1 MAVSPSGVLS
11 SDLKQFVGVCVSIRN
26 NLCLGL
32 EVEVISLIGT
42 LPTALPSPPLSP
54 RLPSVISFCS
64 AGVIF
69 SHLLPSLPP
78 LLSAP
83 NLPPFL
89 FFLTLFSPP
98 SPSFSCCLSLF
109 ISHLFSAAGCLWS
122 LQSTQGIE
130 TSISGRRGERSRPDR
145 QDKRERERE
154 RRWEKLSHRLRVTLI
169 TVSWQRAHTHTL
181 TFLWLIALTA
191 FTLGGR

>member
-11 SDLKQFVGVCVSIRN
+11 SDLKQFVGVCVSVCVSIRN

-32 EVEVISLIGT
+32 EVEVIRLIGT
-42 LPTALPSPPLSP
+42 LPPHSPPHRSPPAFLLSSLSALPVLFSAISSPLSP
-54 RLPSVISFCS
+54 PCYLPL
-64 AGVIF
+64 IF
-69 SHLLPSLPP
+69 LL
-78 LLSAP
+78 
-83 NLPPFL
+83 FF

-98 SPSFSCCLSLF
+98 SPSFSCYLSLF

-169 TVSWQRAHTHTL
+169 TVSWQRAHTHTHSL
-181 TFLWLIALTA
+181 SYGW
-191 FTLGGR
+191 

>member
-1 MAVSPSGVLS
+1 MSFRVTWNSLLACVCLCVCLSGTICAWAWRLRSLAWLALSPL
-11 SDLKQFVGVCVSIRN
+11 
-26 NLCLGL
+26 
-32 EVEVISLIGT
+32 T
-42 LPTALPSPPLSP
+42 PLPTALPPPSFCHLFLLCRCYFQPSPPLS
-54 RLPSVISFCS
+54 
-64 AGVIF
+64 
-69 SHLLPSLPP
+69 PP

-98 SPSFSCCLSLF
+98 SPSFSCYLSLF

-169 TVSWQRAHTHTL
+169 TVSWQRAHTHTHSL
-181 TFLWLIALTA
+181 SYGW
-191 FTLGGR
+191 